1 MRCRAAARLT
11 RPTLNQG
18 DDLTTSDFHTDL
30 AQGRVAVA
38 GTVTDR
44 PRASL
49 SFSDCGTGRERRAAA
64 RCTVKPSLHVQ
75 ALDRL
80 ARDFG
85 DDVEVL
91 VQVKDSQSG

>member
-38 GTVTDR
+38 GTVTDLV
-44 PRASL
+44 PVSVSATAEPDASV
-49 SFSDCGTGRERRAAA
+49 ERLPAA
-64 RCTVKPSLHVQ
+64 P
-75 ALDRL
+75 
-80 ARDFG
+80 
-85 DDVEVL
+85 
-91 VQVKDSQSG
+91 

>member
-11 RPTLNQG
+11 QPALNQG

-49 SFSDCGTGRERRAAA
+49 SSATAEPDASVERLPAA
-64 RCTVKPSLHVQ
+64 P
-75 ALDRL
+75 
-80 ARDFG
+80 
-85 DDVEVL
+85 
-91 VQVKDSQSG
+91 

>member
-11 RPTLNQG
+11 QPALNQG

-30 AQGRVAVA
+30 AQSRVAVA

-49 SFSDCGTGRERRAAA
+49 SSATAEPDASVERLPAA
-64 RCTVKPSLHVQ
+64 P
-75 ALDRL
+75 
-80 ARDFG
+80 
-85 DDVEVL
+85 
-91 VQVKDSQSG
+91 